1 MPAPLLAKYRDR
13 RRNDSTA
20 DIVDA
25 QKIGTDLNWAE
36 DRFCIL
42 VAVPAPNGWPVSQ
55 CLNGLH
61 QEADA
66 QGEVARFGHRIP

>member
-1 MPAPLLAKYRDR
+1 MPVPLLAKYRDR

-36 DRFCIL
+36 DLLCI
-42 VAVPAPNGWPVSQ
+42 AVPIGVVK
-55 CLNGLH
+55 LL
-61 QEADA
+61 
-66 QGEVARFGHRIP
+66 RFSMPSIGSNRKPPAFRRRCA